1 MMKEHIHYYKYRSMS
16 NLRYFLD
23 ILLYKRL
30 YLASYSEL
38 NDPMEG
44 AYRIKNGVKYDDSW
58 LRLLRSEKNDIH
70 ICSLSKTY
78 NNILMWSHYAD
89 SHKGC
94 CIELEVTSEKGID
107 ETSVQYV
114 DQIGAVQGKDYKDE
128 AYQIL
133 SRKLKCWDYEK
144 EIRFL
149 KEIPSNTR
157 VSKFLHIKII
167 RIYLGC
173 KMSSKEINFYKKLI
187 NSIDKHIDVKQLKRD
202 ELSY

>member
-1 MMKEHIHYYKYRSMS
+1 MKEHIHYYKYRSMS

-44 AYRIKNGVKYDDSW
+44 AYRIMDGVKFDDYW

-94 CIELEVTSEKGID
+94 CFELEVTSKEGIF
-107 ETSVQYV
+107 ETPVQYV
-114 DQIGAVQGKDYKDE
+114 EKIGVVQGKDYKDE

-187 NSIDKHIDVKQLKRD
+187 NSIDKNIDVKQLQKD
-202 ELSY
+202 DLSY

>member
-1 MMKEHIHYYKYRSMS
+1 MIKERTHYYKYRSMS

-23 ILLYKRL
+23 ILLHKRL

-78 NNILMWSHYAD
+78 DNILMWSHYAD

-133 SRKLKCWDYEK
+133 SRKLKCWDYE
-144 EIRFL
+144 EEVRFL
-149 KEIPSNTR
+149 KEIPSNSR

>member
-1 MMKEHIHYYKYRSMS
+1 M
-16 NLRYFLD
+16 D
-23 ILLYKRL
+23 
-30 YLASYSEL
+30 
-38 NDPMEG
+38 
-44 AYRIKNGVKYDDSW
+44 GVKFDDYW

-94 CIELEVTSEKGID
+94 CFELEVTSKEGIF
-107 ETSVQYV
+107 ETPVQYV
-114 DQIGAVQGKDYKDE
+114 EKIGVVQGKDYKDE

-187 NSIDKHIDVKQLKRD
+187 NSIDKNIDVKQLQKD
-202 ELSY
+202 DLSY

>member
-94 CIELEVTSEKGID
+94 CFELEVTSEKGID